1 MIEKLPA
8 SNSASDRAP
17 LPPPDAAGRRAT
29 LAYTAPFLVFV
40 GFMAIKVALHPPA
53 HWYYPAQF
61 LAVLL
66 TFGVVSRPVLRFRT
80 AFPLASIGIGVAVF
94 LIWIG
99 PDVLWGYRHH
109 WLFDNSITGSPVSTI
124 APALKRNVIF
134 IVLRVAASV
143 ALVPVLE
150 ELFWR
155 GWLMR
160 WLIDKDFLKVPLGTY
175 ARAAFWIVAV
185 LFASEHGPYWE
196 VGLAAGIFYNWW
208 MVHTRNLADCMLA
221 HAVTNGLLSVYVLT
235 TGQWQYWL

>member
-1 MIEKLPA
+1 
-8 SNSASDRAP
+8 
-17 LPPPDAAGRRAT
+17 
-29 LAYTAPFLVFV
+29 
-40 GFMAIKVALHPPA
+40 MAIEAAIHLPA
-53 HWYYPAQF
+53 HWYYPARF

-66 TFGVVSRPVLRFRT
+66 TFGLVSRPVLSFRA
-80 AFPLASIGIGVAVF
+80 AFPLASIGIGIAVF

-99 PDVLWGYRHH
+99 PDLLFGYRHY
-109 WLFDNSITGSPVSTI
+109 WLFDNAITGTAASSV
-124 APALKRNVIF
+124 APALRQNVMF
-134 IVLRVAASV
+134 VVLRVASSV

-160 WLIDKDFLKVPLGTY
+160 WLIDQDFQKVPLGTY

-196 VGLAAGIFYNWW
+196 VGLAAGIVYNWW
-208 MVHTRNLADCMLA
+208 IVHTRNLADCMLA
-221 HAVTNGLLSVYVLT
+221 HAVTNGLLSAYVLT

>member
-1 MIEKLPA
+1 MLP
-8 SNSASDRAP
+8 
-17 LPPPDAAGRRAT
+17 LPDAAGRRAT
-29 LAYTAPFLVFV
+29 VAYIAPFLVFI
-40 GFMAIKVALHPPA
+40 GFMAIDAAIHLPA
-53 HWYYPAQF
+53 DWYYAMRF

-66 TFGVVSRPVLRFRT
+66 TIAFVSRPVLSFR
-80 AFPLASIGIGVAVF
+80 AGFPLASIGIGIAVF

-99 PDVLWGYRHH
+99 PDLLFGYRHH
-109 WLFDNSITGSPVSTI
+109 WLFDNSLTGAAASSIP
-124 APALKRNVIF
+124 PALKRNVMF
-134 IVLRVAASV
+134 IVLRVASSV

-160 WLIDKDFLKVPLGTY
+160 WLIAKDFLKVPLGTY
-175 ARAAFWIVAV
+175 TPTAFWIVAV

-196 VGLAAGIFYNWW
+196 VGLAAGIVYNWW
-208 MVHTRNLADCMLA
+208 IVHTRNLADCMLA

>member
-1 MIEKLPA
+1 
-8 SNSASDRAP
+8 
-17 LPPPDAAGRRAT
+17 
-29 LAYTAPFLVFV
+29 
-40 GFMAIKVALHPPA
+40 MAIKAVLHPPA

-66 TFGVVSRPVLRFRT
+66 TIGLVSRPVLSFRA
-80 AFPLASIGIGVAVF
+80 AFPLASTGIGIAVF

-109 WLFDNSITGSPVSTI
+109 WLFDNSITGTPASTI
-124 APALKRNVIF
+124 AAGLRQNVIF
-134 IVLRVAASV
+134 VVLRVAGSV

-160 WLIDKDFLKVPLGTY
+160 WLIDRDFRKVPLGTY

-196 VGLAAGIFYNWW
+196 VGLAAGIVYNWW
-208 MVHTRNLADCMLA
+208 IIHTRNLADCMLA

>member
-1 MIEKLPA
+1 MEPGSLVAEGNHKPTGGKTA
-8 SNSASDRAP
+8 DATSA
-17 LPPPDAAGRRAT
+17 
-29 LAYTAPFLVFV
+29 YIAPFLVFV
-40 GFMAIKVALHPPA
+40 GFLAIKAAFHPPA

-66 TFGVVSRPVLRFRT
+66 TIGLVSRPILSFRV
-80 AFPLASIGIGVAVF
+80 AFPLASVGIGIAVF
-94 LIWIG
+94 LIWIF

-109 WLFDNSITGSPVSTI
+109 WLLDNSITGTPVSTI
-124 APALKRNVIF
+124 SPGLRQNVIF
-134 IVLRVAASV
+134 IVLRVASSV

-175 ARAAFWIVAV
+175 ARGAFWIVAV

-196 VGLAAGIFYNWW
+196 VGLVAGIVYNWW

-235 TGQWQYWL
+235 AGQWQYWL

>member
-1 MIEKLPA
+1 V
-8 SNSASDRAP
+8 
-17 LPPPDAAGRRAT
+17 AGRNKPAIDRAT
-29 LAYTAPFLVFV
+29 LAYIAPFLVFV
-40 GFMAIKVALHPPA
+40 GFLAIKAAFHPAA

-61 LAVLL
+61 LAVSL
-66 TFGVVSRPVLRFRT
+66 TIGLVSRDVLPLRP
-80 AFPLASIGIGVAVF
+80 AFPLASMGIGIAVF

-109 WLFDNSITGSPVSTI
+109 WLFDNSMTGSPASTI
-124 APALKRNVIF
+124 GPWLRQNVVF
-134 IVLRVAASV
+134 IMLRVGASV

-175 ARAAFWIVAV
+175 ARGAFWIVAV

-196 VGLAAGIFYNWW
+196 VGLAAGIVYNWW
-208 MVHTRNLADCMLA
+208 IVHTRNLADCMLA